1 MLNLFG
7 LVQNLGFYSKEKYMN
22 KIILNF
28 GLLVFCLSVIFFS
41 HIGLSVQDILFRSFL
56 IFVSLTVMLSV
67 VVLIFIK
74 AVNKVSF
81 EKKNEITNN
90 KIRK

>member
-1 MLNLFG
+1 
-7 LVQNLGFYSKEKYMN
+7 MN

-41 HIGLSVQDILFRSFL
+41 RVGLPIQDVLFRSFL

-67 VVLIFIK
+67 VVIIFIK